1 MSCRLIKGTGAVE
14 AQSLSW
20 NEKGQTLTA
29 DSAPRQ
35 LSSGAPAKLYAE
47 PAAQVE
53 LPSNTALREVEQRL
67 AEAYQRG
74 LREGEAAATQRMAQ
88 QTSAKVDQLS
98 RSIEQLALHRG
109 KIQREAEP
117 ELVRLS
123 LAIARR
129 ILRRELSVDPESLLG
144 LVKAGLNKVESSE
157 VHRVRVHP
165 EHASILAGLLE
176 GAARRVEI
184 ASDPGLPVGA
194 VIFETTRGS
203 LDMGLDTQLKEIER
217 GFADIYPQ

>member
-1 MSCRLIKGTGAVE
+1 MSCRLVSGDKALD

-20 NEKGQTLTA
+20 NDQG
-29 DSAPRQ
+29 P
-35 LSSGAPAKLYAE
+35 YAE
-47 PAAQVE
+47 PRPSGSGTGAN
-53 LPSNTALREVEQRL
+53 LPSTQVPKAELLSQASQREMEQRVS
-67 AEAYQRG
+67 EAYQRG
-74 LREGEAAATQRMAQ
+74 LREGDSAAGQRMAQ
-88 QTSAKVDQLS
+88 QFSARMEQLG

-129 ILRRELSVDPESLLG
+129 ILRRELTVDPESLLG
-144 LVKAGLNKVESSE
+144 LVKAGLDRVESSE

-176 GAARRVEI
+176 GAARRVQI

-203 LDMGLDTQLKEIER
+203 LDTGLATQLKETER
-217 GFADIYPQ
+217 GF

>member
-20 NEKGQTLTA
+20 NEKGPTLPA

-74 LREGEAAATQRMAQ
+74 LREGETGSTQRMSQ
-88 QTSAKVDQLS
+88 QLSAKIDQLG

-123 LAIARR
+123 LSIARR

-144 LVKAGLNKVESSE
+144 ILKVGLGKVESAE
-157 VHRVRVHP
+157 LHRVRIHP

-176 GAARRVEI
+176 GAARRVEM
-184 ASDPGLPVGA
+184 AADPG
-194 VIFETTRGS
+194 
-203 LDMGLDTQLKEIER
+203 
-217 GFADIYPQ
+217 

>member
-1 MSCRLIKGTGAVE
+1 MSCRLIKGAGAVE
-14 AQSLSW
+14 AQALSW
-20 NEKGQTLTA
+20 NEKGQTLPA
-29 DSAPRQ
+29 DSATR
-35 LSSGAPAKLYAE
+35 SGPPAKLYAD
-47 PAAQVE
+47 PASQVE
-53 LPSNTALREVEQRL
+53 LPSNAASREVEQRL

-74 LREGEAAATQRMAQ
+74 LREGETGATQRMAQ
-88 QTSAKVDQLS
+88 QVSAKIDQLS

-144 LVKAGLNKVESSE
+144 LVKAGLDKVESSE

-203 LDMGLDTQLKEIER
+203 LDVGLETQLKEIER

>member
-1 MSCRLIKGTGAVE
+1 MSCRLIKGIAAVE
-14 AQSLSW
+14 ALAVSW
-20 NEKGQTLTA
+20 NQVGQVVPLASQDPPVTNLYV
-29 DSAPRQ
+29 D
-35 LSSGAPAKLYAE
+35 PASRAE
-47 PAAQVE
+47 PSNAA
-53 LPSNTALREVEQRL
+53 SHEVEQRL

-74 LREGEAAATQRMAQ
+74 LRDGETGTTQRM
-88 QTSAKVDQLS
+88 SAKIEQLG

-117 ELVRLS
+117 ELVRLA

-129 ILRRELSVDPESLLG
+129 ILRRELTVDPESLLG
-144 LVKAGLNKVESSE
+144 LVKAGLDKVESSE

-184 ASDPGLPVGA
+184 APDPGLPVGA

-203 LDMGLDTQLKEIER
+203 LDMGLETQLKEIER

>member
-1 MSCRLIKGTGAVE
+1 MSCRLVRDPHAPVRPIEWRQTGEPAGGPAPEQPRKLYLEAGGPPSGGTGDAGRPRVMGVRE
-14 AQSLSW
+14 A
-20 NEKGQTLTA
+20 
-29 DSAPRQ
+29 
-35 LSSGAPAKLYAE
+35 
-47 PAAQVE
+47 
-53 LPSNTALREVEQRL
+53 EQKI

-74 LREGEAAATQRMAQ
+74 QRDGEEAAVRRLGGQVQ
-88 QTSAKVDQLS
+88 AKIEQLG

-129 ILRRELSVDPESLLG
+129 ILRRELSVDPEALLG
-144 LVKAGLNKVESSE
+144 IVKAGLERIESAE
-157 VHRVRVHP
+157 IHRVRVHP
-165 EHASILAGLLE
+165 EHASTLATLLD

-184 ASDPGLPVGA
+184 AADPGLPVGA
-194 VIFETTRGS
+194 VIFETSRGS
-203 LDMGLDTQLKEIER
+203 LDSGLDTQLKEIER